1 MSGYSPLHIE
11 LPSRKSTFLSF
22 SHRRANYL
30 IALALAWSSVAMR
43 IVLSGANFTL
53 RGRGAWLPL
62 AALARVSR
70 NLSEELARQ
79 SKSGDTH

>member
-1 MSGYSPLHIE
+1 
-11 LPSRKSTFLSF
+11 
-22 SHRRANYL
+22 
-30 IALALAWSSVAMR
+30 MR